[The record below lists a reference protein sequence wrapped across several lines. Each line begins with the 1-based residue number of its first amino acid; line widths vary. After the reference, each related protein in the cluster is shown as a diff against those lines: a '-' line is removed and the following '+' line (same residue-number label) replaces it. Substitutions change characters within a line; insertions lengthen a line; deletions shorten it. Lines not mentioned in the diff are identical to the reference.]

1 MEKLYL
7 KTKAGIVPLD
17 PSIVEKYDLKP
28 GMTTPFSHAS
38 IVDQNGEAKPIEDK
52 AVQKPEGE
60 PKGELVN
67 DGISQLDNGLTLSQS
82 EMIDFSQGVDSSNR

>member
-7 KTKAGIVPLD
+7 KTKAGIVPID

-28 GMTTPFSHAS
+28 GMTSPFSHS
-38 IVDQNGEAKPIEDK
+38 NIVDGNGEATAKEEE
-52 AVQKPEGE
+52 QQPEGE

-67 DGISQLDNGLTLSQS
+67 DGISQLENGITLSQS
-82 EMIDFSQGVDSSNR
+82 EIIDFSQGVDSSNR